1 MTNLQKNCTR
11 LSASSPFLCG
21 FSLVFLGRTLTP
33 VLFLQMD
40 NCYQESKNRYILG
53 FCSPLVEKEIFQE
66 ASAKDNYKVTAS
78 AVIV

>member
-21 FSLVFLGRTLTP
+21 FSLFFLGRTLTP

-53 FCSPLVEKEIFQE
+53 FCSPLVEKEME
-66 ASAKDNYKVTAS
+66 ASAKDNYTVTAS

>member
-1 MTNLQKNCTR
+1 
-11 LSASSPFLCG
+11 
-21 FSLVFLGRTLTP
+21 
-33 VLFLQMD
+33 MD

-53 FCSPLVEKEIFQE
+53 FCSPLVEKEME